1 VPDRIPRPVS
11 ARLRPILAVAFVVA
25 IGVFSAAVGPAG
37 RPASTSA
44 GSGTGAGS
52 AVGAE
57 SATRPSSAATGQGR
71 EAPSADGAAPAD
83 LAHGTPG
90 TALLTPGGALVRVPD
105 PAVRGAPPTPVPEV
119 VRFRP
124 RNGWADVSPG
134 ADLSVRFT
142 TAMNH
147 ASTEAAFTATILG
160 SAAIDGSVQWAE
172 DGTVLVLD
180 PRTSLAA
187 GARIQLQ
194 VSAGALSAEGIPIAA
209 PSSVTFTVAA
219 ASPAPPKAPAAT
231 VAAGWRW
238 PLIGPITQY
247 FGQRLTVYGFHQ
259 GIDID
264 GDTGDPVRA
273 AHSGR
278 VVVAGNYDD
287 CGGLEVHVDHGDGIT
302 SWYRHLSR
310 IDVAVGAT
318 VEAGSVIGLVGET
331 GCAFGSHL
339 HFGVRVGST
348 FVDPLRYLPPR

>member
-1 VPDRIPRPVS
+1 M
-11 ARLRPILAVAFVVA
+11 AAVVA
-25 IGVFSAAVGPAG
+25 IGVLSAAVGPAG
-37 RPASTSA
+37 RPAP
-44 GSGTGAGS
+44 
-52 AVGAE
+52 
-57 SATRPSSAATGQGR
+57 TRSPSAAAGQGAKSPSA
-71 EAPSADGAAPAD
+71 EAPAPGDFANVS
-83 LAHGTPG
+83 PG
-90 TALLTPGGALVRVPD
+90 TAPLTRGALARVPD
-105 PAVRGAPPTPVPEV
+105 PVARGAPPAPVPEV

-147 ASTEAAFTATILG
+147 ASTEAAFSATTLG
-160 SAAIDGSVQWAE
+160 SAAIAGTVRWAE
-172 DGTVLVLD
+172 GSTVLVLN

-219 ASPAPPKAPAAT
+219 AAPAPPKAPAS
-231 VAAGWRW
+231 VAAATGWRW

-247 FGQRLTVYGFHQ
+247 FGQSLTVYGFHQ

-278 VVVAGNYDD
+278 VVVAGHYDD
-287 CGGLEVHVDHGDGIT
+287 CGGLEVHIDHGDGIT
-302 SWYRHLSR
+302 TWYRHLSR

-318 VEAGSVIGLVGET
+318 VGAGSVIGLVGET

-339 HFGVRVGST
+339 HFGVRLGST